1 MQTRPD
7 KSNVNR
13 SFKCNSLLGP
23 TEPRNLIGE
32 VQLDHFEGGRHHGS
46 GWFLSRIAFMVS
58 TGTHR
63 RQQRQNECWA
73 FGPCGDC
80 GDPSMLCSKA
90 LLWERLWRRNV
101 PTLQTPD
108 SVSQL
113 TRTLPGAAI
122 LARREKGAPLWRS
135 SQASQISNAWTCAGE
150 KNSLPTTWHFRRK
163 ITQKG
168 RKYVMKFVE
177 IPRGKKTFK
186 RCCTIKS
193 AANTPET
200 L

>member
-13 SFKCNSLLGP
+13 SFMCNSLLGP

-32 VQLDHFEGGRHHGS
+32 VHLNHFEGGRHHGS
-46 GWFLSRIAFMVS
+46 GWFFSRIEFMVS

-63 RQQRQNECWA
+63 RQQRQNECWT

-101 PTLQTPD
+101 PTLQPLIPFL
-108 SVSQL
+108 SWPGLYRVPQSWQEERGGRHFGGRHGRHRSRMHGPVQVKR
-113 TRTLPGAAI
+113 TRS
-122 LARREKGAPLWRS
+122 RRHG
-135 SQASQISNAWTCAGE
+135 IFG
-150 KNSLPTTWHFRRK
+150 
-163 ITQKG
+163 
-168 RKYVMKFVE
+168 
-177 IPRGKKTFK
+177 GK
-186 RCCTIKS
+186 
-193 AANTPET
+193 
-200 L
+200 